1 MNKSGQKK
9 SFKSVESVGDKNYIE
24 YYHKMPRILLTGF
37 EPFGRYNLN
46 SSWELVTA
54 LPDTIGNFGC
64 IKLCLPVEFNA
75 VSDLIPKL
83 LSEHHPDII
92 LSFGQ
97 STSDAIRIERVA
109 INIDDARIP
118 DNSGYIPTDMP
129 IHADGENAYFATLPI
144 KSMKTAVEQV
154 GVPVVISNSA
164 GTYVCNHTFYN
175 WLYWCDKLRLNTKVG
190 FIHLPRLPEQVAIDE
205 PSMSLDDIK
214 KAILGIIK
222 NL

>member
-1 MNKSGQKK
+1 
-9 SFKSVESVGDKNYIE
+9 
-24 YYHKMPRILLTGF
+24 MPRILLTGF

-54 LPDTIGNFGC
+54 LPDTIGNFEC

-109 INIDDARIP
+109 INIDDARTP

-129 IHADGENAYFATLPI
+129 IHADGENAYFTSIPLAKASEKVSRMGIPC
-144 KSMKTAVEQV
+144 K
-154 GVPVVISNSA
+154 ISNTA
-164 GTYVCNHTFYN
+164 GLYVCNAAFYTA
-175 WLYWCDKLRLNTKVG
+175 LHYAHMQGRGLRVG
-190 FIHLPRLPEQVAIDE
+190 FVHLPSMGVEQGQMVESVKMIIQTIVEDE
-205 PSMSLDDIK
+205 QIR
-214 KAILGIIK
+214 
-222 NL
+222 